1 MLVLQGLTHMAI
13 CPAVVLPF
21 EIEVEAAW
29 SLDACTL
36 GCSGSSSPKGSRNSF
51 GPLWGPSFY
60 LKGNACS
67 HVLHFESFS
76 ACFSLS
82 GQFFCW

>member
-1 MLVLQGLTHMAI
+1 MLVLQGLIHMAI

-36 GCSGSSSPKGSRNSF
+36 GCSGSSSPKGSLWTPLGSF
-51 GPLWGPSFY
+51 LLLEG
-60 LKGNACS
+60 
-67 HVLHFESFS
+67 
-76 ACFSLS
+76 
-82 GQFFCW
+82 